1 MKIHNFVRDAQK
13 PKRPK
18 KPQGKQRGRKRLKRE
33 FDQTKVGFFLK
44 HEAPIEYELL
54 CNKLCSNRAPSADL
68 IEQIGYSSLNP
79 LFKKAKFRRALI
91 EYRKYG
97 LYSGKPIETDAKTE
111 LFYIQLRRR
120 LNAKLSK
127 Y

>member
-1 MKIHNFVRDAQK
+1 M
-13 PKRPK
+13 
-18 KPQGKQRGRKRLKRE
+18 
-33 FDQTKVGFFLK
+33 
-44 HEAPIEYELL
+44 EYDLL
-54 CNKLCSNRAPSADL
+54 MNKLCGNRAPTADL
-68 IEQIGYSSLNP
+68 IEQVGYASMNP

-97 LYSGKPIETDAKTE
+97 LYSGKPIESDPETE

-120 LNAKLSK
+120 TNARLTK